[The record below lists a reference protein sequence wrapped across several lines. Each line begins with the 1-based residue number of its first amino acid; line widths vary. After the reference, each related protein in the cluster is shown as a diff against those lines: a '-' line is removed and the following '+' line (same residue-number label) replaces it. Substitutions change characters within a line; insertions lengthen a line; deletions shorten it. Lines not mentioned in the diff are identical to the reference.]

1 MGSLGTSLASMGR
14 RRSTGYGR
22 SRQGLS
28 NCIEGE
34 ESECG
39 ERGMMVY
46 TFEECKYIFGML
58 RPLLRVYYHDGEGEK
73 SDES

>member
-1 MGSLGTSLASMGR
+1 
-14 RRSTGYGR
+14 
-22 SRQGLS
+22 
-28 NCIEGE
+28 
-34 ESECG
+34 
-39 ERGMMVY
+39 MMVY